1 MAASA
6 IADHVCLNSASL
18 SDLRAIS
25 MTIDDAER
33 QRIIEAIRTYMARE
47 RISREEFAQRAKLG
61 KSTIDKL
68 ATGLFSERTIL
79 QIEARLNIK
88 LRDSGASTATA
99 PAEYGSY
106 TREEASYFI
115 GEYVFARPCFQEA
128 GVIQAFQMEIV
139 WAPKDNV
146 LILQE
151 PPRGDEISPQAG
163 RIHIPRGSNHIFV
176 VSNEN
181 GWLQTVILSQLNV
194 LKRMKGM
201 MLTMGHAFAN
211 IYSPVAVPV
220 IMNKQSKIETHMV
233 GRIAPGSA
241 QHRAYQAE
249 LVAVEAEGFA
259 RWVRPS

>member
-1 MAASA
+1 
-6 IADHVCLNSASL
+6 
-18 SDLRAIS
+18 
-25 MTIDDAER
+25 MTITDVER
-33 QRIIEAIRTYMARE
+33 RRIIEAIRTYMARE

-68 ATGLFSERTIL
+68 ATGIFSERTIL

-88 LRDSGASTATA
+88 LRESGASTATA
-99 PAEYGSY
+99 PVEYGSY

-115 GEYVFARPCFQEA
+115 GNYVFARPCFQEP
-128 GVIQAFQMEIV
+128 GIIQAFQMEIA

-176 VSNEN
+176 LSNED
-181 GWLQTVILSQLNV
+181 GWLQTIVLSQLNV

-220 IMNKQSKIETHMV
+220 IMNKHGKIDAQMV
-233 GRIAPGSA
+233 GRIAPGTA
-241 QHRAYQAE
+241 QHGAYQAE
-249 LVAVEAEGFA
+249 LAAVEAEGFA

>member
-1 MAASA
+1 MN
-6 IADHVCLNSASL
+6 ITDV
-18 SDLRAIS
+18 
-25 MTIDDAER
+25 ER

-47 RISREEFAQRAKLG
+47 RMSREEFAQRAKLG

-68 ATGLFSERTIL
+68 ATGIFSERTIL

-88 LRDSGASTATA
+88 LRDSGVSTATA
-99 PAEYGSY
+99 PVEYGSY

-128 GVIQAFQMEIV
+128 GIIQAFQMEIA

-181 GWLQTVILSQLNV
+181 GWVQTIILSQINV
-194 LKRMKGM
+194 LKRMQGL
-201 MLTMGHAFAN
+201 MLTMGRAFAN

-220 IMNKQSKIETHMV
+220 IMNKQSKIEAHMV

-249 LVAVEAEGFA
+249 LAAVEAEGFA

>member
-1 MAASA
+1 
-6 IADHVCLNSASL
+6 
-18 SDLRAIS
+18 

-88 LRDSGASTATA
+88 LREASASTATA
-99 PAEYGSY
+99 PPEFGSY
-106 TREEASYFI
+106 TREEAGYFI
-115 GEYVFARPCFQEA
+115 GDYVFARPSFQEE
-128 GVIQAFQMEIV
+128 GVIQAFHMEIV
-139 WAPKDNV
+139 WAPSDNV
-146 LILQE
+146 LVLQE
-151 PPRGDEISPQAG
+151 PPRNDEISPQVG
-163 RIHIPRGSNHIFV
+163 KIHIPRGSNHIFV
-176 VSNEN
+176 ASNEN
-181 GWLQTVILSQLNV
+181 GWLQTIVLSQLNV

-220 IMNKQSKIETHMV
+220 IMNKHSKVETGMV
-233 GRIAPGSA
+233 GRIAPRSA
-241 QHRAYQAE
+241 LHTAYQTE
-249 LVAVEAEGFA
+249 LLAVEAESFGK
-259 RWVRPS
+259 WVRP

>member
-1 MAASA
+1 MS
-6 IADHVCLNSASL
+6 ITDE
-18 SDLRAIS
+18 D
-25 MTIDDAER
+25 R

-68 ATGLFSERTIL
+68 ATGIFSERTIL

-88 LRDSGASTATA
+88 LRDAGASTATA

-115 GEYVFARPCFQEA
+115 GEYVFARPSFQED
-128 GVIQAFQMEIV
+128 GIIQAFRMEIV
-139 WAPKDNV
+139 WGPKDNV

-151 PPRGDEISPQAG
+151 HARDDEVSPQVG
-163 RIHIPRGSNHIFV
+163 KIHIPRGSTHIFV
-176 VSNEN
+176 ASNEN
-181 GWLQTVILSQLNV
+181 GWVQTIILSQLNV
-194 LKRMKGM
+194 LKRMQGV

-220 IMNKQSKIETHMV
+220 IMSKHSKVETRMV
-233 GRIAPGSA
+233 GRMAPGDPFYKT
-241 QHRAYQAE
+241 YQTE
-249 LVAVEAEGFA
+249 LAAVEAEGFA
-259 RWVRPS
+259 KWVRVD

>member
-1 MAASA
+1 
-6 IADHVCLNSASL
+6 
-18 SDLRAIS
+18 
-25 MTIDDAER
+25 MTITDLER
-33 QRIIEAIRTYMARE
+33 QRIIETIRTYMARE

-68 ATGLFSERTIL
+68 ATGIFSERTIL

-128 GVIQAFQMEIV
+128 GVIQAFQMEIA

-151 PPRGDEISPQAG
+151 PPRSDEISPQAG

-181 GWLQTVILSQLNV
+181 GWVQTIVLSQLNV
-194 LKRMKGM
+194 LKRMQGM
-201 MLTMGHAFAN
+201 MLTVGRAFAN

-220 IMNKQSKIETHMV
+220 IMSKQSKIDAQMV

-241 QHRAYQAE
+241 QHRTYQTE
-249 LVAVEAEGFA
+249 LTALEAEGFA
-259 RWVRPS
+259 RWIRPT